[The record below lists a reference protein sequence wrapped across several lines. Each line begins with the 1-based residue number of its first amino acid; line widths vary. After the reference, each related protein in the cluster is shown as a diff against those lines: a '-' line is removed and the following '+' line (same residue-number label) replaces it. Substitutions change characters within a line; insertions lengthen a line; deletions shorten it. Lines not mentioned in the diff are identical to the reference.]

1 MKKKESGL
9 TRVGIGILTVIL
21 VIFIIIMMNLVS
33 SIQGTARI
41 VNYAGLVRG
50 GTQRLV
56 KLEIVGEPQGQMIQ
70 TIESYIDGLQNGSTE
85 LNFVRLND
93 AAFQEKVKEQKEY
106 FQKLKEEI
114 LRVREKGYEQTNIIA
129 DSETFFKLC
138 DESTGLA
145 EEYSQKKASQLR
157 VLEKLITADILVLM
171 ALIAAELIRALR
183 YAAMNR
189 ELQKKVYLDEATGI
203 PNKNKCEE
211 LLSVPEPVTDKVA
224 LCVFDLNNL
233 RMINN
238 SLGHEKG
245 DEYIRNFAQQ
255 LYAAIPKQY
264 FVGRNGGDE
273 FIVIFRDLDHAE
285 IEEQLKNLE
294 AHMAAYSAEHTEM
307 PLSYAVGYAL
317 STDWEGSTMRM
328 LFDRADRNMYIHKN
342 HMKLLEAREEK
353 RLDRKML
360 QRLQI
365 PGHKFS
371 DCLYCDAKRDMY
383 RVIRKSDDFV
393 LASEGN
399 YSGAVEQFIVEETEY
414 GQQASLLEELQ
425 LDVLRQSLNTEH
437 PTGEVQFHYRDAGD
451 VLYGRIMFIFI
462 DADEQ
467 GSLHHFLLAFEHVHR
482 ATVDMVDARY
492 QLQQYYEQLKESVL
506 EDENYVDALLGSAD
520 MIYSVNL
527 TEDVLEQIFS
537 KQSEDNQLEQLTDLG
552 MELPCSYEEYCQKCA
567 ERISQETRS
576 AYHMIDTAGKLLNR
590 FQNGEKQIVVEYREK
605 GMDNVFYWIHKT
617 VLLSESK
624 VYDPDGQ
631 GEVNVVRGIV
641 LLKNVSELHA
651 QEQKEVEELRAAYEE
666 AEAANQAKTAF
677 LSRISHDIRTPIN
690 GIMGMLEMI
699 RCNRNNPEKMDECLE
714 KIQISSDHL
723 LLLIND
729 VLDMTKLEA
738 GYIELEHV
746 PFLITDVLHV
756 VSTLDETKIGQMNLH
771 CESHRGKIAHP
782 RLIGSPMHLR
792 QVLLNLFSNA
802 VKYNKPDGRI
812 DTYAEEI
819 SCDDTHAVLQFKI
832 ADTGVGMS
840 HEFMEY
846 QLFEPF
852 AQEKHDARTQYR
864 GTGLGMAIVKEL
876 VETMGG
882 TITVESTVDV
892 GTTFTVQIPFE
903 IDRQEPKVEQQET
916 DLPDAPLDGLHVLLA
931 EDNSL
936 NMEIA
941 EFMLTEQGATVQK
954 AWNGREAVEQFI
966 AEKPGEIDLILMD
979 IMMPVLDGLE
989 AAKEIRRMNKEDA
1002 RTIPIVAM
1010 TANAF
1015 FDDIE
1020 MSRKAGMNEHLSKPL
1035 KMQELVNV
1043 VYRLC
1048 VERLQ
1053 KE

>member
-9 TRVGIGILTVIL
+9 VRVGIGVLTVIL
-21 VIFIIIMMNLVS
+21 VVFIIIMMNLVS

-56 KLEIVGEPQGQMIQ
+56 KLETVGEPQDQMIQ
-70 TIESYIDGLQNGSTE
+70 TIESYIDGLQNGSKE

-93 AAFQEKVKEQKEY
+93 QAFQDKVKEQKEY

-114 LRVREKGYEQTNIIA
+114 QQVREKGYEQNDIIA

-145 EEYSQKKASQLR
+145 EKYSQKKASQLG

-233 RMINN
+233 RVINN

-255 LYAAIPKQY
+255 LYAAIPEQY

-273 FIVIFRDLDHAE
+273 FIVIFRDLDHDE
-285 IEEQLKNLE
+285 IDAQLKYLE
-294 AHMAAYSAEHTEM
+294 EHMAAYSAEHTEM

-353 RLDRKML
+353 SLDRQML
-360 QRLQI
+360 RRLQI
-365 PGHKFS
+365 PGHKFT
-371 DCLYCDAKRDMY
+371 DCLYCDAGRDMY

-399 YSGAVEQFIVEETEY
+399 YSGAVEQFAIEETEY
-414 GQQASLLEELQ
+414 GQQAELLHKLQ
-425 LDVLRQSLNTEH
+425 LEVLREMLTAQN
-437 PTGEVQFHYRDAGD
+437 PTAEIQFHYRDAVD
-451 VLYGRIMFIFI
+451 VLYGRITLLFV
-462 DADEQ
+462 DADEN
-467 GSLHHFLLAFEHVHR
+467 GKLHHFLLAFERVHN
-482 ATVDMVDARY
+482 AEADISDARY
-492 QLQQYYEQLKESVL
+492 QLQQYYEQLKASIL

-527 TEDVLEQIFS
+527 TDDILEQTFS
-537 KQSEDNQLEQLTDLG
+537 KPSETNQLENLADLG
-552 MELPCSYEEYCQKCA
+552 MEIPCSYEAYCKKCA
-567 ERISQETRS
+567 EHISQETLT
-576 AYHMIDTAGKLLNR
+576 AYRMIDTPEKLLNR
-590 FQNGEKQIVVEYREK
+590 FKKGKKQIVTEYRQK
-605 GMDNVFYWIHKT
+605 GVDNIFYWIQKT

-624 VYDPDGQ
+624 VYDQ
-631 GEVNVVRGIV
+631 ECQNEMNVVRGIV
-641 LLKNVSELHA
+641 LLKNVSELHE

-677 LSRISHDIRTPIN
+677 LSRMSHDIRTPIN

-699 RCNRNNPEKMDECLE
+699 RCNREDQKKVDECLE
-714 KIQISSDHL
+714 KIQVSSDHL

-746 PFLITDVLHV
+746 SFLLEDVLHV
-756 VSTLDETKIGQMNLH
+756 VSTLDETQISQMNLT
-771 CESHRGKIAHP
+771 CRSHRGSITHS

-792 QVLLNLFSNA
+792 QILLNLFSNA
-802 VKYNKPDGRI
+802 VKYNKPGGTI
-812 DTYAEEI
+812 DTYVEEI
-819 SCDDTHAVLQFKI
+819 CSDEDQAVFRFRI
-832 ADTGVGMS
+832 ADTGMGMS
-840 HEFMEY
+840 REFVEH

-852 AQEKHDARTQYR
+852 TQEKQDARTQYR
-864 GTGLGMAIVKEL
+864 GTGLGMAIVKDL
-876 VETMGG
+876 VEEMGG
-882 TITVESTVDV
+882 TITVDSVLGE
-892 GTTFTVQIPFE
+892 GTTFTVEVPFE
-903 IDRQEPKVEQQET
+903 IDHQKPQIQVHEMELSEH
-916 DLPDAPLDGLHVLLA
+916 PLKGMHILLV

-941 EFMLTEQGATVQK
+941 EFMLTEQGAAVKK
-954 AWNGREAVEQFI
+954 AWNGQEAVEQFV
-966 AEKPGEIDLILMD
+966 AENPGDIDLILMD

-989 AAKEIRRMNKEDA
+989 ATKEIRRMDKPDA
-1002 RTIPIVAM
+1002 KTIPIVAM

-1020 MSRKAGMNEHLSKPL
+1020 MSIKAGMDEHLSKPL
-1035 KMQELVNV
+1035 KMQEMVDTICS
-1043 VYRLC
+1043 LC
-1048 VERLQ
+1048 RKNKTE
-1053 KE
+1053 

>member
-342 HMKLLEAREEK
+342 HM
-353 RLDRKML
+353 
-360 QRLQI
+360 
-365 PGHKFS
+365 
-371 DCLYCDAKRDMY
+371 
-383 RVIRKSDDFV
+383 
-393 LASEGN
+393 
-399 YSGAVEQFIVEETEY
+399 
-414 GQQASLLEELQ
+414 
-425 LDVLRQSLNTEH
+425 
-437 PTGEVQFHYRDAGD
+437 
-451 VLYGRIMFIFI
+451 
-462 DADEQ
+462 
-467 GSLHHFLLAFEHVHR
+467 
-482 ATVDMVDARY
+482 
-492 QLQQYYEQLKESVL
+492 
-506 EDENYVDALLGSAD
+506 
-520 MIYSVNL
+520 
-527 TEDVLEQIFS
+527 
-537 KQSEDNQLEQLTDLG
+537 
-552 MELPCSYEEYCQKCA
+552 
-567 ERISQETRS
+567 
-576 AYHMIDTAGKLLNR
+576 
-590 FQNGEKQIVVEYREK
+590 
-605 GMDNVFYWIHKT
+605 
-617 VLLSESK
+617 
-624 VYDPDGQ
+624 
-631 GEVNVVRGIV
+631 
-641 LLKNVSELHA
+641 
-651 QEQKEVEELRAAYEE
+651 
-666 AEAANQAKTAF
+666 
-677 LSRISHDIRTPIN
+677 
-690 GIMGMLEMI
+690 
-699 RCNRNNPEKMDECLE
+699 
-714 KIQISSDHL
+714 
-723 LLLIND
+723 
-729 VLDMTKLEA
+729 
-738 GYIELEHV
+738 
-746 PFLITDVLHV
+746 
-756 VSTLDETKIGQMNLH
+756 
-771 CESHRGKIAHP
+771 
-782 RLIGSPMHLR
+782 
-792 QVLLNLFSNA
+792 
-802 VKYNKPDGRI
+802 
-812 DTYAEEI
+812 
-819 SCDDTHAVLQFKI
+819 
-832 ADTGVGMS
+832 
-840 HEFMEY
+840 
-846 QLFEPF
+846 
-852 AQEKHDARTQYR
+852 
-864 GTGLGMAIVKEL
+864 
-876 VETMGG
+876 
-882 TITVESTVDV
+882 
-892 GTTFTVQIPFE
+892 
-903 IDRQEPKVEQQET
+903 
-916 DLPDAPLDGLHVLLA
+916 
-931 EDNSL
+931 
-936 NMEIA
+936 
-941 EFMLTEQGATVQK
+941 
-954 AWNGREAVEQFI
+954 
-966 AEKPGEIDLILMD
+966 
-979 IMMPVLDGLE
+979 
-989 AAKEIRRMNKEDA
+989 
-1002 RTIPIVAM
+1002 
-1010 TANAF
+1010 
-1015 FDDIE
+1015 
-1020 MSRKAGMNEHLSKPL
+1020 
-1035 KMQELVNV
+1035 
-1043 VYRLC
+1043 
-1048 VERLQ
+1048 
-1053 KE
+1053 